1 MYNKKGKDDIISI
14 IKFDDARVPILNDFP
29 GGRSIS
35 IKFKLR
41 SIYIYREKLSL
52 NKYYFKRFRITW
64 DFAEN

>member
-1 MYNKKGKDDIISI
+1 MYNKKGKDDIISM
-14 IKFDDARVPILNDFP
+14 IKFDDARLPTLNDFP

-52 NKYYFKRFRITW
+52 NKYYFK
-64 DFAEN
+64 

>member
-14 IKFDDARVPILNDFP
+14 IKFHDARVPILNDFP

-35 IKFKLR
+35 TTFKLR
-41 SIYIYREKLSL
+41 SIYIYREILSL